1 MKVMIVSKALTAA
14 TYHRKLEWIAAEPD
28 VALTAVVPEVWR
40 EPGVGDYP
48 LEVRAGAGYRLHVL
62 PLRHNGHHHTYTWRG
77 LGAIIRAE
85 RPDVLHIDEEAFNL
99 ATFQAIAHGRRI
111 GAKMCFYN
119 WADVAR
125 SYPPP
130 FRQFE
135 RYAFR
140 HAAHAL
146 AGNHLA
152 AQLIRDHGYR
162 GPLTVIPQFGV
173 DEERFTPAAE
183 PLPLRPFVV
192 GFFGRLMRS
201 KGVLDLLDAL
211 ERLPADV
218 HCRLVGQGDLN
229 AEVAGRI
236 AAPPLR
242 GRVTLERLLP
252 SGEVPA
258 AMRSLHAYVLPS
270 RTTPNW
276 KEQFGRVLIEAMACQ
291 IPVIGSFSGEIPH
304 VIGDAGLVFPEGDV
318 GGLALAIK
326 HLYHNEAERQR
337 LAAAGRERALSH
349 YTQRQI
355 ALRHVAVYRQMWQPP
370 DSTLAAA

>member
-1 MKVMIVSKALTAA
+1 MKVMLVSKALTAA

-28 VALTAVVPEVWR
+28 IELTAVVPEVWH

-77 LGAIIRAE
+77 LGPLIRAE

-99 ATFQAIAHGRRI
+99 ATFQALRIGRRV
-111 GAKMCFYN
+111 GARMCFYN

-125 SYPPP
+125 TYPPP
-130 FRQFE
+130 FGHFE

-152 AQLIRDHGYR
+152 GQLIRDHGYT

-173 DEERFTPAAE
+173 DEERFTPAAT
-183 PLPLRPFVV
+183 PLPARPFVV

-211 ERLPADV
+211 ERLPADI
-218 HCRLVGQGDLN
+218 HCRLIGQGDLS
-229 AEVAGRI
+229 AEVARRI
-236 AAPPLR
+236 AEPPLL
-242 GRVTLERLLP
+242 GRVTLEPLLP

-270 RTTPNW
+270 RTMPNW
-276 KEQFGRVLIEAMACQ
+276 KEQFGRVLIEAMACA

-318 GGLALAIK
+318 AALALAIE
-326 HLYHNEAERQR
+326 HLYADEAARQR
-337 LAAAGRERALSH
+337 LAAAGRERALAH

-355 ALRHVAVYRQMWQPP
+355 ALRHVAVYRQMTA
-370 DSTLAAA
+370 DMAAS